1 MKYEADK
8 ICPKKFSSGGG
19 SHNDVIY
26 GGYLAGEAVPSR
38 PPVVLVVVCLQ
49 SPAPLPVVFFDFWG
63 WFCEDGG
70 WTSMLWAKAS
80 SWDDK
85 ANNWLSLGSERIEYL
100 VVDPRFPPPPLGA
113 PPAPALPTGALGP
126 PEPAVLPVEVIFF
139 FLQYDRVQS
148 CLKKLL
154 SLFLAEATSY
164 LSVIEPEKQWKKKS
178 QKSKL
183 ESKATKMKDTGM
195 SWLEPVQDFW
205 TKLDIKPLMHLL
217 EISNF

>member
-1 MKYEADK
+1 MKYDAGK
-8 ICPKKFSSGGG
+8 IYPKKFSSGGG

-38 PPVVLVVVCLQ
+38 PPVLVVVCLQ
-49 SPAPLPVVFFDFWG
+49 SPALLPAVFFDFWG

-139 FLQYDRVQS
+139 AIWSSPILSEKSFFHYFLLRPQ
-148 CLKKLL
+148 
-154 SLFLAEATSY
+154 
-164 LSVIEPEKQWKKKS
+164 VICP
-178 QKSKL
+178 
-183 ESKATKMKDTGM
+183 
-195 SWLEPVQDFW
+195 
-205 TKLDIKPLMHLL
+205 
-217 EISNF
+217 

>member
-38 PPVVLVVVCLQ
+38 PPVLVVVCLQ
-49 SPAPLPVVFFDFWG
+49 SPALLPAVFFDFWG

-139 FLQYDRVQS
+139 AIWSSPILSEKASFTISCWGHKLFVRNWAWKTMKKRVRKASKERLQMTYSWHQKTKTRILQFTNSKS
-148 CLKKLL
+148 CTK
-154 SLFLAEATSY
+154 AR
-164 LSVIEPEKQWKKKS
+164 EPFK
-178 QKSKL
+178 
-183 ESKATKMKDTGM
+183 T
-195 SWLEPVQDFW
+195 PF
-205 TKLDIKPLMHLL
+205 
-217 EISNF
+217 